1 MEQKK
6 EQRKERWEYI
16 MTRFIILALTILFFF
31 ILYRFKD
38 LCNVVRRVFS
48 ILGPFIYGGVMAY
61 LLRIP
66 CNFFE
71 KHLKKILP
79 ERRQKAATGLSILIS
94 LFIVLMI
101 LYLLVRMIAPQLIIS
116 IDSIRSAFPGAV
128 KNGTDWV
135 QTKLDDDPV
144 LKNYFQMAMDVGYQ
158 KFLEWSEKD
167 LLPMLQNMAGGFA
180 STITSVLGVF
190 MNLLIGIVV
199 CVYSLGARKQFAKQ
213 AKAVVYSMVKP
224 KWAEY
229 ILDEVKFADKMF
241 VGFFG
246 GKILDSAI
254 VGLICYVCCLIFHF
268 PNAMLVS
275 VIIGVTNIIP
285 YFGPWIGAVPAALL
299 ILIVDPMKCIWFIV
313 FIIVLQTFD
322 GNILGPKLLGDSTGL
337 SSFWVLFSITVFS
350 GLLGFSG
357 FLIGVPLFAVIYD
370 LIHKLV
376 VLGLKRN
383 HKLEVLQE
391 TEPVEGDSAE
401 GKLNSGEAGLGPE
414 AVDKES
420 EGNTVEVQADE
431 KSETSPKVLAREQA
445 ENARGSEPDTNQK
458 I

>member
-1 MEQKK
+1 MQQNK
-6 EQRKERWEYI
+6 EQRKKRWQYI
-16 MTRFIILALTILFFF
+16 ITRFMILALTILFFF
-31 ILYRFKD
+31 FLYRFKD
-38 LCNVVRRVFS
+38 FCNVVRRVLS

-71 KHLKKILP
+71 KYLKKWLP
-79 ERRQKAATGLSILIS
+79 ERRQKAATGLAILIS
-94 LFIVLMI
+94 LFIVLML

-116 IDSIRSAFPGAV
+116 IDSIRMAIPDAV
-128 KNGTDWV
+128 KNGTNWV

-213 AKAVVYSMVKP
+213 AKAVIYSIVKP

-254 VGLICYVCCLIFHF
+254 IGLICYICCLIFKF

-285 YFGPWIGAVPAALL
+285 YFGPWIGAVPASLL
-299 ILIVDPMKCIWFIV
+299 ILIVDPKKCIWFIV
-313 FIIVLQTFD
+313 FIIILQTFD

-370 LIHKLV
+370 LIRKLV
-376 VLGLKRN
+376 VLGLKR
-383 HKLEVLQE
+383 HDKLDILLNTESASPESDSEEESPNEANE
-391 TEPVEGDSAE
+391 TEDLETIETKSQPDAE
-401 GKLNSGEAGLGPE
+401 QEASE
-414 AVDKES
+414 A
-420 EGNTVEVQADE
+420 E
-431 KSETSPKVLAREQA
+431 KSTEE
-445 ENARGSEPDTNQK
+445 
-458 I
+458 